1 MEQWYK
7 LSWQKVLEN
16 LDIDRSIGLEE
27 QDVSK
32 NREMFGDNIIISP
45 EKSKLIRII
54 FEYINTFWSY
64 YYITIIILMGISGS
78 IKISV
83 TTFILYIITII
94 LFVNEDIKYNK
105 SLKVFEKINS
115 QPVMIIRE
123 GKTIRV
129 SSEDLVVGDLVFLDE
144 GEVVPADIRL
154 IECNEMMIREAAIT
168 GEETISDKFSSKID
182 YEVYSISD
190 IKNMAFKASI
200 VSSGEGFGVVVATG
214 MNSVMGKILSTINE
228 SNKHKEEF
236 KGNISNMM
244 NKLAVLSLL
253 FIITLVFL
261 DYAINKEVSLKHM
274 NISPIFPFN
283 LLLVLLFYWKR
294 VLSNL
299 NKRGLDLK
307 HISTITKLST
317 VSLILVNKLGSF
329 TEKDYFVSKLYSDF
343 QVFNTNIN
351 VAEEYN
357 LKRLIETAAL
367 TSNYKPNTTV
377 ENISN
382 TEAMD
387 KALYIFGKEKI
398 YNNFEKYERIF
409 SIHYDNDRKVSSSIN
424 KYESFWRVNVVGGID
439 AILEKCSHILKN
451 GLEVGISDKDIVRL
465 KEGDFELAKD
475 GYEVLAFA
483 YRTFNYEPSQDENI
497 ESHLVF
503 IGLIGL
509 ENPIRESAY
518 DIINYS
524 RSANIRTL
532 ITSDDNKLASYN
544 LGKQLGLVF
553 SDDRVISGVEIEN
566 MSEEHFSSIIE
577 KVLIFSRINYWTK
590 LRIVKRLA
598 QIGESIAVT
607 GSKLIDIPY
616 MKEAHLSIAV
626 GEKSSAMCKK
636 MSDVYM
642 KENNMFKI
650 VDLIVSSR
658 KTLSL
663 IQRIFYYN
671 FITLVFQGIFI
682 LITMLLFND
691 KILNEDMVFLT
702 NSIAIPLFTIIPLLK
717 VNKIQIKSYKSYW
730 SEMSF
735 ANYKLK
741 NMIYISIIAAV
752 LYFVILYVIKVKI
765 SLFLIGLYNLVILL
779 IFLSSIEEIE

>member
-16 LDIDRSIGLEE
+16 LNVDRTIGLE
-27 QDVSK
+27 QQGVSK
-32 NREMFGDNIIISP
+32 NRERFGDNTIISP
-45 EKSKLIRII
+45 EKNKLIRII
-54 FEYINTFWSY
+54 LEYVNTFWSY
-64 YYITIIILMGISGS
+64 YYILIIILLGISSS
-78 IKISV
+78 IKISI
-83 TTFILYIITII
+83 TALILYIITII

-115 QPVMIIRE
+115 QPVMIIRD

-154 IECNEMMIREAAIT
+154 IECNEMMLREAAIT
-168 GEETISDKFSSKID
+168 GEETLNDKFSSKID

-200 VSSGEGFGVVVATG
+200 VNNGEGFGVVVATG

-244 NKLAVLSLL
+244 NKLAILSLL
-253 FIITLVFL
+253 FIIILIFL
-261 DYAINKEVSLKHM
+261 DYAINKEFSLKSM

-283 LLLVLLFYWKR
+283 LLLVLVFYWKR
-294 VLSNL
+294 VLLNL

-317 VSLILVNKLGSF
+317 VSLILVNKLGAL

-343 QVFNTNIN
+343 QVYDTNIN

-367 TSNYKPNTTV
+367 TSHFKPNMPV
-377 ENISN
+377 ESISN
-382 TEAMD
+382 TEAID

-398 YNNFEKYERIF
+398 NKNFEKYERIF

-424 KYESFWRVNVVGGID
+424 KYENFWRANVVGGID

-503 IGLIGL
+503 VGLIGL
-509 ENPIRESAY
+509 ENPVREGAY

-544 LGKQLGLVF
+544 FGKQLGIVF
-553 SDDRVISGVEIEN
+553 NDERVISGVEIEN

-590 LRIVKRLA
+590 LRIVKRLV

-626 GEKSSAMCKK
+626 GEKASTMCKK

-650 VDLIVSSR
+650 VDLIVYSR

-691 KILNEDMVFLT
+691 KVLNEEMVFLT
-702 NSIAIPLFTIIPLLK
+702 NAIAIPLFTIIHLLK

-730 SEMSF
+730 NEMSF

-741 NMIYISIIAAV
+741 NMIYIFVIAAV
-752 LYFVILYVIKVKI
+752 LYFVIVYVIKVNV
-765 SLFLIGLYNLVILL
+765 SLFLIGLFNFVILL